1 MSIQVAVAIAIFLF
15 CVFALAV
22 SLFIYFKYIR
32 TIQES
37 TSVEGGSVGGDSIGG
52 NVGDV
57 GTSAGLTNGGETI
70 SISTEYP
77 TMSPTM
83 SPATEYPTMSPTLS
97 PATEYPTMSPT
108 ISPTI
113 SPTVSP
119 TVSPMTESTP
129 AAVSESTPK
138 IVPESVVSPV
148 VIEPTQVSTPSEPLI
163 KTYEEY
169 EKMMNISPRVVT
181 KEEWDYISLDLV
193 NNGYDQLTYEE
204 YLNEIK

>member
-83 SPATEYPTMSPTLS
+83 S